1 MAEILSLDHLTKVY
15 KGSDKP
21 ALDDITLTIG
31 KGRIVGLLGP
41 NGSGKTTLIK
51 LINGLLT
58 PTAGE
63 IRVGGFAIGPE
74 SKAIVSYLPDRFCLP
89 GDTSVKELIGFYRD
103 FYSDFDTE
111 RAYGMLESLQIDPLS
126 RIKTF
131 SKGMKEKI
139 QLILVMSRRAQL
151 YVLDEPIAG
160 VDPAARDYIIRTIIG
175 NYQPDAS
182 VLLSTH
188 LITDVENILDDVI
201 FIKEGKVILSS
212 PVEELRIA
220 QGKSLDAYFREVFSC

>member
-1 MAEILSLDHLTKVY
+1 MAEILSLDHLSKVY
-15 KGSDKP
+15 KGSATP
-21 ALDDITLTIG
+21 ALNDVTLTIG
-31 KGRIVGLLGP
+31 RGRIVGLLGP

-51 LINGLLT
+51 LINGLLR

-63 IRVGGFAIGPE
+63 ITVGGFPVGPE

-89 GDTSVKELIGFYRD
+89 LDSTVTELIGFYCD
-103 FYSDFDTE
+103 FYSDFDTQ
-111 RAYGMLESLQIDPLS
+111 RAYAMLESLQIDPQS

-139 QLILVMSRRAQL
+139 QLILTMSRRAQL

-175 NYQPDAS
+175 NYQPEAS

-188 LITDVENILDDVI
+188 LIADVENILDDVI

-212 PVEELRIA
+212 SVEELRIA